1 MQGRPGADSMLPGI
15 KGPRGDPGRMGRP
28 GFKGVPGP
36 PGEKGKSILP
46 PEEGKFQVIHRLKK
60 LCSVHL

>member
-1 MQGRPGADSMLPGI
+1 MLQYFIMQGRPGADSMLPGI

-46 PEEGKFQVIHRLKK
+46 PEEGKLVKACFL
-60 LCSVHL
+60 